1 MSESGRMQ
9 GRQEEDSTA
18 SDASHAEQPAGPPT
32 TGAEPDTLPGETPP
46 PPPPEA
52 AGPDATASDDFGP
65 AVRPLVWV
73 LSPLFALALAVLV
86 PWFTMAAPDGL
97 MFSKWFYVPVV
108 PLSILSVLAL
118 VWNPLL
124 RLFGRHV
131 QFLAVRPRELVV
143 LGCFLYIVAG
153 LAGTG
158 GAQSW
163 RSMMMREE
171 FFSREDDFTRPPN
184 RRPVSIKEAFPNGI
198 AFAARAD
205 MDAAA
210 EHAVRLSEL
219 VVAAASE
226 QITDTAEWD
235 EDHLA
240 RVADLQGLDL
250 PRRYRPS
257 EELVAALEAVQ
268 PGIAA
273 STAAEALGLLA
284 AYHRELQPELRLIR
298 GLSGREN
305 ELSGLLRSVGESER
319 LRRLNTVS
327 QDLQV
332 LAAGQID
339 ELPTA
344 DEIAHE
350 LDRPFLPPGFYK
362 RLQEHVAAAR
372 APPPT
377 VLLEDLLEADRAHLS
392 DGQTLLALRSA
403 LEKHGAAIDADA
415 LKAAL
420 GVPIEPAFLIQAR
433 RVALEAG
440 NAGPSDEAL
449 GEVLQRWA
457 LMDAY
462 SDTPASR
469 LSTPVGPSIW
479 FVLAGIAVILG
490 FVAFTARQWTHHER
504 LQHPLVQV
512 PLALSRKSFLS
523 NRAFQL
529 TVAVLVLF
537 WLYQYGATN
546 GWHPLPSF
554 ATDPMVESREIYKG
568 FGIPANVPGRWAFQN
583 FFGKFNVV
591 PFAIGIAFLLSA
603 DIGFSVWGGFWF
615 GALISGWLF
624 AFGLQF
630 NFAND
635 GRLVGAGAGFGLVAL
650 VFWLGRHHYWRLLRA
665 AVLAGPDPHD
675 PVGVWGARALLIGG
689 LASVILIASYV
700 GGPWYYGLLAGLLG
714 LAFFLTT
721 IVVIARVVAESGL
734 AAFQAPEV
742 MNKVVNGLGLPF
754 IFPIQAIL
762 MTNWL
767 SRVLAQDTRENL
779 AGFAVQTSAMSESS
793 GLRQGRTMLLL
804 GGFAVVVVVA
814 TVFSELLAN
823 WVMQSDVGTGKIV
836 ASVFGK
842 VFEPDVLGMTNQQ
855 VYILVGFLLIFAVA
869 WLRRVWNKCPIHPLG
884 LVVAVSWPIY
894 TIWASLM
901 LGWAAKVLVLRF
913 GGAGLYSRLKPVAIA
928 FILGDMLGFGLQ
940 ALLQVYSHQT
950 GMQWEVWRT
959 WP

>member
-1 MSESGRMQ
+1 ML
-9 GRQEEDSTA
+9 A
-18 SDASHAEQPAGPPT
+18 P
-32 TGAEPDTLPGETPP
+32 
-46 PPPPEA
+46 
-52 AGPDATASDDFGP
+52 
-65 AVRPLVWV
+65 V
-73 LSPLFALALAVLV
+73 FALFLAVLV
-86 PWFTMAAPDGL
+86 PWFTMAASDGL
-97 MFSKWFYVPVV
+97 MYSKWFYVPVV

-124 RLFGRHV
+124 RLFGNRV
-131 QFLAVRPRELVV
+131 QFLVVRPREIVV

-163 RSMMMREE
+163 RSMLMREE
-171 FFSREDDFTRPPN
+171 FLSRKDDYTRPPK

-210 EHAVRLSEL
+210 ELAVRLSRL
-219 VVAAASE
+219 VVAAATE
-226 QITDTAEWD
+226 QVTDAAEWS
-235 EDHLA
+235 EDYTA
-240 RVADLQGLDL
+240 RREALQELDL
-250 PRRYRPS
+250 PQRHRPA
-257 EELVAALEAVQ
+257 EELLAALAAVQ
-268 PGIAA
+268 PGAAA
-273 STAAEALGLLA
+273 SSAAHALDLLA
-284 AYHRELQPELRLIR
+284 TYHRELQPELRLIR

-305 ELSGLLRSVGESER
+305 QLSGLLRSVGESER
-319 LRRLNTVS
+319 LRRLDTVS
-327 QDLQV
+327 QDLKV
-332 LAAGQID
+332 LATGQID

-350 LDRPFLPPGFYK
+350 LDRPFLPPGFHE
-362 RLQEHVAAAR
+362 RLQEHAAAAR
-372 APPPT
+372 APPPA
-377 VLLEDLLEADRAHLS
+377 VLLEDLLQADHAYLS
-392 DGQTLLALRSA
+392 DGPALLSLRSA
-403 LEKHGAAIDADA
+403 LEEHGAGIDAEA

-420 GVPIEPAFLIQAR
+420 GLPIEPACVIQAQ
-433 RVALEAG
+433 RVVLEAG
-440 NAGPSDEAL
+440 TAGLSDEVL
-449 GEVLQRWA
+449 GELLQRWA
-457 LMDAY
+457 LMDTFGD
-462 SDTPASR
+462 SPASR
-469 LSTPVGPSIW
+469 LAEPVGPTLW

-523 NRAFQL
+523 NRAFQT
-529 TVAVLVLF
+529 TVAILVLF

-546 GWHPLPSF
+546 GWHPLPAL
-554 ATDPMVESREIYKG
+554 ATDPMVSSSEIYKG
-568 FGIPANVPGRWAFQN
+568 FGIPANVPGRWAFSG
-583 FFGKFNVV
+583 FFGTFNIV

-615 GALISGWLF
+615 GALISGWLA

-630 NFAND
+630 SFAGD
-635 GRLVGAGAGFGLVAL
+635 GRLVGAGAGFGLVVL

-665 AVLAGPDPHD
+665 AVFTGPDPHD
-675 PVGVWGARALLIGG
+675 PVGVWGARALLAGSLIT
-689 LASVILIASYV
+689 VILIGSYV
-700 GGPWYYGLLAGLLG
+700 GGPWYHGLFAGLLG
-714 LAFFLTT
+714 LAFFLTS
-721 IVVIARVVAESGL
+721 IVVVARVVAESGL

-742 MNKVVNGLGLPF
+742 MNKVVNGLGLQF
-754 IFPIQAIL
+754 VFPIQAIL
-762 MTNWL
+762 MTNWI

-779 AGFAVQTSAMSESS
+779 AGFAVQTSAMSE
-793 GLRQGRTMLLL
+793 GAGVRQGRTMLLL

-823 WVMQSDVGTGKIV
+823 WVMQPDVGTGKLE

-842 VFEPDVLGMTNQQ
+842 EFKPDMLGMTNQQ
-855 VYILVGFLLIFAVA
+855 VYIVVGFVLIFAVA

-940 ALLQVYSHQT
+940 ALLQIYSHQT
-950 GMQWEVWRT
+950 GLKWEVWRS